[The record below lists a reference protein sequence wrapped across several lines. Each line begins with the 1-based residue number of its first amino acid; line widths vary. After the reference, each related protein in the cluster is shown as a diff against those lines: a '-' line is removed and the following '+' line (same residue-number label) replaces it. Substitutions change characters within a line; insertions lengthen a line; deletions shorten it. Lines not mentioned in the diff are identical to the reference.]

1 MKTKILMALLA
12 GSTLFAACKGSGSY
26 SNADSVQR
34 EAIDSPKIIKTADMR
49 FKVKDVQ
56 KAAEQISKLTIEA
69 GGMVIHHDMQTAIV
83 EKRDIVMP
91 NDSVKK
97 LIVYNTTADLVLKVP
112 SEYAELFMDSL
123 NRLSIFVDQRKLEIE
138 DRTLDYLSQKLKVQN
153 RESSV
158 KLRSKVKLTQHVAD
172 SILILKDDAVDR
184 KISNL
189 RTNDASKFSTLTL
202 TLYQNRAVSKEV
214 VASDDLSN
222 YNSPLSTRLGMAL
235 ANGWNFFAQIVI
247 GLLNLWAFIIA
258 GAVIWGGIILYR
270 RKKAAI
276 SKTSV

>member
-1 MKTKILMALLA
+1 MALLA
-12 GSTLFAACKGSGSY
+12 GSTLFAACS
-26 SNADSVQR
+26 SNHSSSADSVEK

-69 GGMVIHHDMQTAIV
+69 GGMVIHHDMQTKITD
-83 EKRDIVMP
+83 KRDIVMP

-172 SILILKDDAVDR
+172 SILMLKDDVVDR

-189 RTNDASKFSTLTL
+189 RTNDATRFSTLTL
-202 TLYQNRAVSKEV
+202 TLYQNNAVSKEV
-214 VASDDLSN
+214 VASDDLSD
-222 YNSPLSTRLGMAL
+222 YNSALSTRLGMAL
-235 ANGWNFFAQIVI
+235 ANGWNFFAQMVI

-258 GAVIWGGIILYR
+258 GAVIWGAIILYR
-270 RKKAAI
+270 RKKLAI
-276 SKTSV
+276 NKTDV